1 MCEVPYLPHTP
12 RHLETHRSRPLSVHC
27 FLCIAPLII
36 RSGPARQ
43 ESQNFPN
50 LDFYHGPL
58 EAQPN
63 RSLVIIVLAEGLTP
77 QTNVSLNLVT
87 ALHDTCR
94 NRETRKL
101 RTVARDCNT
110 VQAFPT
116 EDRRPSRKRLYPQ
129 LISHMRSCLSGSSCK
144 RLSFK
149 SDTSAGHSAQ
159 RTDAFCT

>member
-1 MCEVPYLPHTP
+1 MP
-12 RHLETHRSRPLSVHC
+12 RLLLDQGQPDRK
-27 FLCIAPLII
+27 
-36 RSGPARQ
+36 ART
-43 ESQNFPN
+43 FRTF
-50 LDFYHGPL
+50 DFYHGPL